1 MINKYKAVIFD
12 WDGTV
17 VDTCGLILNAHNH
30 VRKYYG
36 QRLWT
41 MEDFMGRASQSAREY
56 YPTIYGDKADE
67 AQEVL
72 YDYVEEKHL
81 DYLEPME
88 NSKNLLDAI
97 KAKKIPMA
105 VVSNKRHK
113 TLIKEIKHVQYEN
126 YFDFVIG
133 AGVAKKDKPSPDPL
147 FDAIH
152 ALDKNLK
159 SEDVLYIGDT
169 ETDLLTAKN
178 AKTPVVFI
186 QSDKPRPDLVAKYTP
201 NYNYISI
208 SEFYTDFFSNTGTK
222 SALVG

>member
-1 MINKYKAVIFD
+1 MIEKYKAVIFD
-12 WDGTV
+12 WDGTI
-17 VDTCGLILNAHNH
+17 VDTCGLILDAHNH

-36 QRLWT
+36 ESLWT

-56 YPTIYGDKADE
+56 YPTVYGDKADE

-81 DYLEPME
+81 EYLEPMTD
-88 NSKNLLDAI
+88 SKNLLDAI
-97 KAKKIPMA
+97 KAKNIPMA

-113 TLIKEIKHVQYEN
+113 TLIKEIECVQYKD

-147 FDAIH
+147 LDAIN
-152 ALDKNLK
+152 ALDKNLNPQ
-159 SEDVLYIGDT
+159 DVLYIGDT

-178 AKTPVVFI
+178 ANTPVVFI
-186 QSDKPRPDLVAKYTP
+186 QSDKPRPDLIKKYAP

-208 SEFYTDFFSNTGTK
+208 TEFYNDFFNQMGTK
-222 SALVG
+222 TALVG